1 MRPDARA
8 REYYR
13 MSTAT
18 RPAWITLVAASA
30 LLLAGCASPAPA
42 THGDSPDT
50 GADSGGSSDSA
61 GGCPDIDGYELFSSD
76 LVTAAPEPGAVYGDG
91 STLSFTLAM
100 GAGYYPTL
108 DLTYVNDDGTPVILG
123 GQNLLDNGDGTYSN
137 NLSVFDSDADGRP
150 GFASVV
156 VVKDDTFE
164 APAGQETASQPILGV
179 YCVTFAV
186 E

>member
-8 REYYR
+8 REYCR
-13 MSTAT
+13 MSTVT

-30 LLLAGCASPAPA
+30 LILAGCAAPAP
-42 THGDSPDT
+42 
-50 GADSGGSSDSA
+50 SGGSEDTADPDAASGDSA

-100 GAGYYPTL
+100 GAGYSPTL
-108 DLTYVNDDGTPVILG
+108 DLSYVNDDGTPVILG
-123 GQNLLDNGDGTYSN
+123 SQNLLDNGDGTYSN

>member
-1 MRPDARA
+1 MSPVASR
-8 REYYR
+8 YR
-13 MSTAT
+13 
-18 RPAWITLVAASA
+18 IIVLAASA
-30 LLLAGCASPAPA
+30 LVLAGCASTPAQ
-42 THGDSPDT
+42 PDAS
-50 GADSGGSSDSA
+50 GAEAGGGASGGSETSA
-61 GGCPDIDGYELFSSD
+61 GGCPAIDGYELFSSD
-76 LVTAAPEPGAVYGDG
+76 LVTSAPEPGAVYGDG

-108 DLTYVNDDGTPVILG
+108 DLTYVNDAGTPVILG

-137 NLSVFDSDADGRP
+137 NLNVFDSDADGRP

-179 YCVTFAV
+179 YCITFAV

>member
-1 MRPDARA
+1 MSSFAR
-8 REYYR
+8 RY
-13 MSTAT
+13 
-18 RPAWITLVAASA
+18 WIIAVTASA
-30 LLLAGCASPAPA
+30 LALAGCTGTPAQP
-42 THGDSPDT
+42 DSPNAEAGGGAT
-50 GADSGGSSDSA
+50 GGAETSA
-61 GGCPDIDGYELFSSD
+61 GGCPVIDGYELFSSD
-76 LVTAAPEPGAVYGDG
+76 LVTSAPEPGAVYGDG

-108 DLTYVNDDGTPVILG
+108 DLTYVNDAGTPVILG

-137 NLSVFDSDADGRP
+137 NLNVFDSDADGRP
-150 GFASVV
+150 GFASIV

>member
-1 MRPDARA
+1 MTTVARPV
-8 REYYR
+8 
-13 MSTAT
+13 
-18 RPAWITLVAASA
+18 WITLVAVSA
-30 LLLAGCASPAPA
+30 VLLAGCASPAA
-42 THGDSPDT
+42 DTSTGDNES
-50 GADSGGSSDSA
+50 DSGGTAEAA
-61 GGCPDIDGYELFSSD
+61 GGCPVIDGYELFSSD
-76 LVTAAPEPGAVYGDG
+76 LVTSAPEPGAVYGDG
-91 STLSFTLAM
+91 STLTFGLAM
-100 GAGYYPTL
+100 GAGYAPTL
-108 DLTYVNDDGTPVILG
+108 DLTYVSDDGTPIVMG

-137 NLSVFDSDADGRP
+137 NLNVFDSDADGRP

>member
-1 MRPDARA
+1 MTLAAR
-8 REYYR
+8 
-13 MSTAT
+13 TA
-18 RPAWITLVAASA
+18 LVAASL
-30 LLLAGCASPAPA
+30 LLLAGCAPAAAP
-42 THGDSPDT
+42 S
-50 GADSGGSSDSA
+50 GASDGSSDGGSSDGGTSTEA
-61 GGCPDIDGYELFSSD
+61 GGCPVVDGYELFSSD
-76 LVTAAPEPGAVYGDG
+76 LVTSAPEPGAVYGDG

-100 GAGYYPTL
+100 GAGYSPTL
-108 DLTYVNDDGTPVILG
+108 DLTYVNDDGTPVIMG

-137 NLSVFDSDADGRP
+137 NLNVFDSDADGRP

-156 VVKDDTFE
+156 VVKDNTFE

>member
-1 MRPDARA
+1 MTLAAR
-8 REYYR
+8 
-13 MSTAT
+13 TA
-18 RPAWITLVAASA
+18 LVAASL
-30 LLLAGCASPAPA
+30 LLLAGCAPAAAP
-42 THGDSPDT
+42 T
-50 GADSGGSSDSA
+50 GTTDGSSDGSSSGGTSTEA
-61 GGCPDIDGYELFSSD
+61 GGCPVTDGYELFSSD
-76 LVTAAPEPGAVYGDG
+76 LVTSAPEPGAVYGDG

-100 GAGYYPTL
+100 GAGYSPTL
-108 DLTYVNDDGTPVILG
+108 DLTYVSDDGTPIVMG

-137 NLSVFDSDADGRP
+137 NLNVFDSDADGRP

>member
-1 MRPDARA
+1 MNTVA
-8 REYYR
+8 
-13 MSTAT
+13 
-18 RPAWITLVAASA
+18 RPAWIALVAVTAA
-30 LLLAGCASPAPA
+30 LLTGCTSAPGTATPGGTDTDGADTESSDAPA
-42 THGDSPDT
+42 E
-50 GADSGGSSDSA
+50 AA
-61 GGCPDIDGYELFSSD
+61 GGCPAIDGYELFSSG

-108 DLTYVNDDGTPVILG
+108 DLSYVNDAGTPVILG

-137 NLSVFDSDADGRP
+137 DLSVFDSDADGRP

-164 APAGQETASQPILGV
+164 APAGQESASQPILGT
-179 YCVTFAV
+179 YCITFAV

>member
-1 MRPDARA
+1 
-8 REYYR
+8 
-13 MSTAT
+13 MSHVTRTA
-18 RPAWITLVAASA
+18 LVAASL
-30 LLLAGCASPAPA
+30 LLLAGCTAPA
-42 THGDSPDT
+42 TTAADGGDAP
-50 GADSGGSSDSA
+50 DSGGTAA
-61 GGCPDIDGYELFSSD
+61 GGCPVVDGYELFSSN

-100 GAGYYPTL
+100 GAGYSPTL
-108 DLTYVNDDGTPVILG
+108 DLTYVNDAGTPVIIG

-137 NLSVFDSDADGRP
+137 NLNVFDSDADGRP

>member
-1 MRPDARA
+1 M
-8 REYYR
+8 
-13 MSTAT
+13 TIIT

-30 LLLAGCASPAPA
+30 ILLAGCAAPA
-42 THGDSPDT
+42 ATDDSDATDDT
-50 GADSGGSSDSA
+50 ADSESA
-61 GGCPDIDGYELFSSD
+61 GGCPVIEGYELFSSD
-76 LVTAAPEPGAVYGDG
+76 LVTSAPEPGAVYGDG

-100 GAGYYPTL
+100 GEGYSPTL
-108 DLTYVNDDGTPVILG
+108 DLTYVNDAGTPVVMG
-123 GQNLLDNGDGTYSN
+123 GQNLLDQGDGVYSN
-137 NLSVFDSDADGRP
+137 DLNVFDSDADGRP

-156 VVKDDTFE
+156 VVKDDSFE

>member
-1 MRPDARA
+1 M
-8 REYYR
+8 
-13 MSTAT
+13 
-18 RPAWITLVAASA
+18 
-30 LLLAGCASPAPA
+30 LAGCASTPAQP
-42 THGDSPDT
+42 DSPDAGT
-50 GADSGGSSDSA
+50 GGGTSSGSETEE
-61 GGCPDIDGYELFSSD
+61 GGCPVIDGYELFSSD
-76 LVTAAPEPGAVYGDG
+76 LVTSAPEPGAVYGDG

-100 GAGYYPTL
+100 GAGYSPTL
-108 DLTYVNDDGTPVILG
+108 DLTYVNDAGTPVILG

-164 APAGQETASQPILGV
+164 APAGQEAASQPILGV

>member
-1 MRPDARA
+1 MRPIAR
-8 REYYR
+8 RYR
-13 MSTAT
+13 
-18 RPAWITLVAASA
+18 IIGVAASA
-30 LLLAGCASPAPA
+30 LLLAGCASTPAPP
-42 THGDSPDT
+42 DSPDAE
-50 GADSGGSSDSA
+50 GGGSTSSGSETAA
-61 GGCPDIDGYELFSSD
+61 GGCPVIDGYELFSSD
-76 LVTAAPEPGAVYGDG
+76 LVTSAPEPGAVYGDG

-100 GAGYYPTL
+100 GAGYSPTL
-108 DLTYVNDDGTPVILG
+108 DLTYVNDAGTPVILG

-137 NLSVFDSDADGRP
+137 NLNVFDSDADGRP

-164 APAGQETASQPILGV
+164 APAGQEAASQPILGV

>member
-1 MRPDARA
+1 M
-8 REYYR
+8 
-13 MSTAT
+13 
-18 RPAWITLVAASA
+18 
-30 LLLAGCASPAPA
+30 
-42 THGDSPDT
+42 
-50 GADSGGSSDSA
+50 
-61 GGCPDIDGYELFSSD
+61 
-76 LVTAAPEPGAVYGDG
+76 YGDG

-100 GAGYYPTL
+100 GAGYSPTL
-108 DLTYVNDDGTPVILG
+108 DLTYLNDAGTPVILG

-164 APAGQETASQPILGV
+164 APAGQEAASQPILGV

>member
-1 MRPDARA
+1 
-8 REYYR
+8 
-13 MSTAT
+13 MSSVTPRSWMLA
-18 RPAWITLVAASA
+18 LAASA
-30 LLLAGCASPAPA
+30 LLLAGCTSTPAGPPGA
-42 THGDSPDT
+42 GTESDT
-50 GADSGGSSDSA
+50 GGGSSAS
-61 GGCPDIDGYELFSSD
+61 GCPVIDGYELFSSD

-100 GAGYYPTL
+100 GPGYSPTL
-108 DLTYVNDDGTPVILG
+108 DLTYVSEDGTPIIMG

-137 NLSVFDSDADGRP
+137 NLNVFDSDADGRP

-156 VVKDDTFE
+156 VVKDDTFQ
-164 APAGQETASQPILGV
+164 APAGQENASQPILGV

>member
-1 MRPDARA
+1 M
-8 REYYR
+8 
-13 MSTAT
+13 
-18 RPAWITLVAASA
+18 TLVARTALIAASL
-30 LLLAGCASPAPA
+30 LLLAGCTPAAAPA
-42 THGDSPDT
+42 ADGGDAPAGSDT
-50 GADSGGSSDSA
+50 AA
-61 GGCPDIDGYELFSSD
+61 GGCPVTDGYELFSSD

-100 GAGYYPTL
+100 GAGYSPTL
-108 DLTYVNDDGTPVILG
+108 NLTYVSDDGTPIIMG

-137 NLSVFDSDADGRP
+137 NLNVFDSDADGRP

>member
-1 MRPDARA
+1 MTLAARTAA
-8 REYYR
+8 R
-13 MSTAT
+13 TA
-18 RPAWITLVAASA
+18 LVAASL
-30 LLLAGCASPAPA
+30 LLLAGCAPAASP
-42 THGDSPDT
+42 T
-50 GADSGGSSDSA
+50 GSTDGSSEGSSGGGTTEA
-61 GGCPDIDGYELFSSD
+61 GGCPVVDGYELFSSD
-76 LVTAAPEPGAVYGDG
+76 LVTSAPEPGAVYGDG

-100 GAGYYPTL
+100 GPGYSPTL

-137 NLSVFDSDADGRP
+137 NLNVFDFDADGRP

-164 APAGQETASQPILGV
+164 APAGQENASQPILGV

>member
-1 MRPDARA
+1 MRPVAR
-8 REYYR
+8 
-13 MSTAT
+13 TAL
-18 RPAWITLVAASA
+18 IAAS
-30 LLLAGCASPAPA
+30 LLLFAGCAPAAAP
-42 THGDSPDT
+42 T
-50 GADSGGSSDSA
+50 GSTDGSSDGGTSTEA
-61 GGCPDIDGYELFSSD
+61 GGCPVVDGYELFSSD

-100 GAGYYPTL
+100 GAGYSPTL
-108 DLTYVNDDGTPVILG
+108 DLTYVSEDGTPIVMG

-137 NLSVFDSDADGRP
+137 NLNVFDSDADGRP

-164 APAGQETASQPILGV
+164 APAGQENASQPILGV

>member
-1 MRPDARA
+1 MTLAAR
-8 REYYR
+8 
-13 MSTAT
+13 TA
-18 RPAWITLVAASA
+18 LVAASL
-30 LLLAGCASPAPA
+30 LLLAGCAPAAAPS
-42 THGDSPDT
+42 GSSDGSSD
-50 GADSGGSSDSA
+50 GGSSDGGTSTEA
-61 GGCPDIDGYELFSSD
+61 GGCPVVDGYELFSSD

-100 GAGYYPTL
+100 GAGYSPTL
-108 DLTYVNDDGTPVILG
+108 DLTYVNDDGTPVIMG

-137 NLSVFDSDADGRP
+137 NLNVFDSDADGRP

>member
-1 MRPDARA
+1 MRPVAR
-8 REYYR
+8 
-13 MSTAT
+13 TAL
-18 RPAWITLVAASA
+18 IASA
-30 LLLAGCASPAPA
+30 LLLLAGCAPAAP
-42 THGDSPDT
+42 
-50 GADSGGSSDSA
+50 ADSGGGTSEGSSGGGSTEA
-61 GGCPDIDGYELFSSD
+61 GGCPAIDGYELFSSD
-76 LVTAAPEPGAVYGDG
+76 HVTAAPEPGAVYGDG

-100 GAGYYPTL
+100 GAGYSPTL
-108 DLTYVNDDGTPVILG
+108 DLTYVSEDGTPVILG

-137 NLSVFDSDADGRP
+137 NLNVFDSDADGRP